1 MPPATIRSGIFS
13 RMTASRPAVQVSSMI
28 RASLCISAF
37 IRWKSSRVEFC
48 VPAARISTP
57 SSRRALTID
66 QVFTPPVKRTA
77 RFPSSRAR

>member
-1 MPPATIRSGIFS
+1 MMR
-13 RMTASRPAVQVSSMI
+13 ASRCMSD
-28 RASLCISAF
+28 F

-57 SSRRALTID
+57 SSRSAFTID

-77 RFPSSRAR
+77 RLPVRRAR